1 MSNVRGSWGGT
12 EKKNSGKTT
21 GAIVVTMNRSIPS
34 SWLKTLKEKKVL
46 ASIWF
51 TERPNT
57 RIYFPLVIVTL
68 IVGNIIFTKAR
79 KNDEQRILMQTH
91 HKLLNQQ
98 KLNIHKELKRLK
110 EKEDQI
116 EYTVHINPLGEEK
129 LAKIDV
135 EQFLTDLF
143 PNLVEQKKKL
153 NERGK
158 HH

>member
-1 MSNVRGSWGGT
+1 VSNVRGSWGGT

-68 IVGNIIFTKAR
+68 IVGSMCMSASHTKTQI
-79 KNDEQRILMQTH
+79 NTH
-91 HKLLNQQ
+91 NTH
-98 KLNIHKELKRLK
+98 
-110 EKEDQI
+110 
-116 EYTVHINPLGEEK
+116 
-129 LAKIDV
+129 A
-135 EQFLTDLF
+135 
-143 PNLVEQKKKL
+143 
-153 NERGK
+153 
-158 HH
+158 